1 MNLSK
6 CVFSMNRNRAVMPS
20 VLLVLKLKLNDMKNK
35 NYQETRTIT
44 EVTENE
50 DYYFISQDGIY
61 CGLKKKYGVKP
72 VIGDKLTAHRKGGA
86 FGTIRGIDLNGK
98 RIFWKTDKDLEIKR
112 LEWLRKNE
120 EEKQQRF
127 KDADKFYGL

>member
-1 MNLSK
+1 M
-6 CVFSMNRNRAVMPS
+6 
-20 VLLVLKLKLNDMKNK
+20 K

-50 DYYFISQDGIY
+50 NYYFISQDGIY

-72 VIGDKLTAHRKGGA
+72 VIGDQLTVHRKGGA
-86 FGTIRGIDLNGK
+86 LGTVRGMDLNGK

-120 EEKQQRF
+120 EEKQQRL